1 MVVVVGFFFRITIFL
16 CRNTRDRAA
25 DAPNCA
31 LCIAKWG
38 EIISEVEFLIFVAK
52 VKAQH

>member
-25 DAPNCA
+25 DAPNFA